1 MRSTTTAVAYI
12 LMATVLA
19 LCTVAPSAAQVTDS
33 GGDSGAEAVATV
45 DNLHA
50 ALLDIMQNAESM
62 GYGGRSDRIAPVV
75 ESSFDLAF
83 ITRFT
88 VGRYWADLST
98 EQQDIMVDA
107 LRRLTI
113 ANYASRF
120 DGYSGERFATVS
132 NKATR
137 KGRELVRTVLEV
149 NNDIAD
155 NVSLDYL
162 LQQSDAS
169 WRIVNVIANGVS
181 DLSLK
186 RADYGAI
193 IKSEG
198 LDSLVARLNA
208 QIADLAAAH

>member
-1 MRSTTTAVAYI
+1 
-12 LMATVLA
+12 MAAVLA
-19 LCTVAPSAAQVTDS
+19 LCAAMPSVAQDS
-33 GGDSGAEAVATV
+33 DANADTGSDAVATV

-50 ALLDIMQNAESM
+50 ALLDIMQNAESL
-62 GYGGRSDRIAPVV
+62 GYAGRRDRIAPIV
-75 ESSFDLAF
+75 EASFDLAF

-98 EQQDIMVDA
+98 AQQDIMVDA
-107 LRRLTI
+107 LGRLTI

-120 DGYSGERFATVS
+120 DGYSGERFVTVS
-132 NKATR
+132 NKAAR

-149 NNDIAD
+149 NNNTAD

-162 LQQSDAS
+162 LQRSDAS

-193 IKSEG
+193 IKSQG
-198 LDSLVARLNA
+198 LDSLITRLNA
-208 QIADLAAAH
+208 QIADLESKL

>member
-1 MRSTTTAVAYI
+1 
-12 LMATVLA
+12 MAAVLA
-19 LCTVAPSAAQVTDS
+19 LCAAAPSAAQNADA
-33 GGDSGAEAVATV
+33 DANAHPGADPGADAVATV

-50 ALLDIMQNAESM
+50 ALLDIMQNAESL
-62 GYGGRSDRIAPVV
+62 GYAGRRDRIAPIV
-75 ESSFDLAF
+75 EASFDLAF

-88 VGRYWADLST
+88 VGRYWADLSA

-120 DGYSGERFATVS
+120 DGYAGERFATVS
-132 NKATR
+132 TKPAR

-149 NNDIAD
+149 NYDIAD

-162 LQQSDAS
+162 LQQSDGS
-169 WRIVNVIANGVS
+169 WRIANIIANGVS

-193 IKSEG
+193 IKTQG
-198 LDSLVARLNA
+198 LDSLIARLND
-208 QIADLAAAH
+208 QIARLESDD